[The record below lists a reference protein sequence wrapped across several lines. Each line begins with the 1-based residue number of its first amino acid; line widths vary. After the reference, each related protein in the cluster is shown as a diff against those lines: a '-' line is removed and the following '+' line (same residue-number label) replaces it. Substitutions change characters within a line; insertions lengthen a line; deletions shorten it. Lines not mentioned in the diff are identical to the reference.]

1 MTIRSTDRGAVRAI
15 GFDRPERRNAIT
27 AQMYTMLADALDA
40 ASNTVGVKVVV
51 IHGHEGVFTAGN
63 DLEDFLNDPPT
74 GDKAPVFRFLKT
86 IAGFQLPIVAAVSG
100 PAVGVG
106 TTMLLHCDLIYAA
119 DTARFSL
126 PFANLG
132 LCPEAASSYLL
143 PALAGY
149 PRAAEKLLFGDPFEA
164 QEALAMGLVNEILPA
179 DRVLPH
185 ALARAAA
192 LAERPLVSL
201 IQTKALMRAPL
212 KDGIGRAMRDEGV
225 AFGRML
231 AEPAAREAFTA
242 FLAKRK
248 PDFAR
253 IEAPDA

>member
-1 MTIRSTDRGAVRAI
+1 MTIRSTARGAVRAI

-27 AQMYTMLADALDA
+27 AEMYTMLADALDD
-40 ASNTVGVKVVV
+40 ASRTEGVKVVV

-74 GDKAPVFRFLKT
+74 GDTAPVFRFLKT
-86 IAGFQLPIVAAVSG
+86 IAGFRLPVIAAVSG
-100 PAVGVG
+100 PAVGIG
-106 TTMLLHCDLIYAA
+106 TTLLLHCDLVYAA

-126 PFANLG
+126 PFTNLG
-132 LCPEAASSYLL
+132 LCPEAASSFLL
-143 PALAGY
+143 PMIAGHA
-149 PRAAEKLLFGDPFEA
+149 RAAEKLLFGEA
-164 QEALAMGLVNEILPA
+164 FGADEALAMGLVNEVLPA

-185 ALARAAA
+185 ALGRAAA
-192 LAERPLVSL
+192 LSERPLVSL
-201 IQTKALMRAPL
+201 MQTKALMKAPF
-212 KDGIGRAMRDEGV
+212 KDGVSRAMRDENV
-225 AFGRML
+225 AFGRLL

-253 IEAPDA
+253 VEAGS

>member
-1 MTIRSTDRGAVRAI
+1 MTIRSTERGAVRAI
-15 GFDRPERRNAIT
+15 GFDRAERRNAIT
-27 AQMYTMLADALDA
+27 AEMYAMLANALEDA
-40 ASNTVGVKVVV
+40 SRTEGVKVVV

-74 GDKAPVFRFLKT
+74 GDAAPVFRFLKT
-86 IAGFQLPIVAAVSG
+86 LATFRLPVIAAVSG

-106 TTMLLHCDLIYAA
+106 TTLLLHCDLVYAA

-143 PALAGY
+143 PMLAGY
-149 PRAAEKLLFGDPFEA
+149 PRAAEKLLFGEPFGPE
-164 QEALAMGLVNEILPA
+164 EALSMGLINEIQPA
-179 DRVLPH
+179 DKVLPH

-201 IQTKALMRAPL
+201 MQTKALMKAPFKAGIDRAL
-212 KDGIGRAMRDEGV
+212 RDEGV

-253 IEAPDA
+253 IESE